1 MKNIDFYLLILAII
15 VLSLF
20 DNQINKITKSVLP
33 KVLINI
39 RNVDESDSLY
49 LLQLDEEIDFKNIS
63 INPKNEFVP
72 KGKYGYFANAL
83 FIKDNVDLKIKK
95 DSNSKIYFYNI
106 GTEKAEIIHKK
117 NKEILNLGE
126 MTKNEIITYY
136 PFKKSKLFLFY
147 KILLYLLLSIP
158 VYIFLKLIILDEK
171 KLESKKGERKFD
183 KPQ

>member
-15 VLSLF
+15 VVSFF
-20 DNQINKITKSVLP
+20 DNEINKITKSVFP

-39 RNVDESDSLY
+39 RNIDENDRLY

-72 KGKYGYFANAL
+72 KGKYGYVANAL
-83 FIKDNVDLKIKK
+83 FIKDNVDLKLKENS
-95 DSNSKIYFYNI
+95 DSKIYFYNI
-106 GTEKAEIIHKK
+106 GTKKVEIIYKK

-126 MTKNEIITYY
+126 MRKDEVIVYY
-136 PFKKSKLFLFY
+136 PFKKSKSFLFY
-147 KILLYLLLSIP
+147 KMLLYLLLSVP

-171 KLESKKGERKFD
+171 NLKSRKGGRKFD
-183 KPQ
+183 NIQ